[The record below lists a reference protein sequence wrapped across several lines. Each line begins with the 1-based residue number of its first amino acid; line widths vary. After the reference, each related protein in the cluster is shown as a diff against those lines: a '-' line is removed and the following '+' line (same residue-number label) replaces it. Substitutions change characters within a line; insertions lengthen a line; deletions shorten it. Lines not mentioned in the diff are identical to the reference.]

1 MKGKILCMLAI
12 ISAVFFI
19 SPSSLAAAQEK
30 VGDYTI
36 VDIQTLN

>member
-1 MKGKILCMLAI
+1 MKGKFLCMLAI

-19 SPSSLAAAQEK
+19 SPSSFASAKEK

-36 VDIQTLN
+36 VNIQTLN